1 VTVRLSDHLACF
13 QGVVPSTIATC
24 DAEGTPNVTDLSQ
37 VRYLDETHVAL
48 SCQFFNKTRRNVER
62 NPHATVE
69 VLDPVTFE
77 ALRLELRFDHSETEG
92 PLFEAMALRVQV
104 IASHAGMSGVFQLL
118 SADVYEVL
126 AVERVE
132 GFLRLAERVPATV
145 PAAPIDGS
153 LAELKGLQA
162 VSDRIGRAC
171 DLDGLL
177 GGALEAL
184 DQGFGFSHAMVLLRQ
199 RPGERLVAVAHRGY
213 GSHGIGVEVT
223 IGEGIIGTAAARH
236 RMVRMAGVGAEL
248 RYGRAIR
255 ERVEA
260 CGGRARLA
268 PEVPLPGLPDA
279 QAQLALPLLAGHR
292 LVGVLA
298 VESRDPMQ
306 FDEWDEALLGIVAN
320 QIAQGIDRMQ
330 EEEAAPVAAEA
341 GAPPAGPT
349 RRFTFYRNDDCV
361 FLDGEY
367 LIRNVPGKILWKVLD
382 AHRREGR
389 VEFANRELRLDPWLG
404 LPSVKD
410 NLESRLILLR
420 RRLEARCPDVRL
432 VPVRRGH
439 FALRLA
445 CRLELVEKACG

>member
-1 VTVRLSDHLACF
+1 
-13 QGVVPSTIATC
+13 
-24 DAEGTPNVTDLSQ
+24 
-37 VRYLDETHVAL
+37 
-48 SCQFFNKTRRNVER
+48 
-62 NPHATVE
+62 
-69 VLDPVTFE
+69 
-77 ALRLELRFDHSETEG
+77 
-92 PLFEAMALRVQV
+92 
-104 IASHAGMSGVFQLL
+104 
-118 SADVYEVL
+118 
-126 AVERVE
+126 
-132 GFLRLAERVPATV
+132 
-145 PAAPIDGS
+145 
-153 LAELKGLQA
+153 
-162 VSDRIGRAC
+162 
-171 DLDGLL
+171 
-177 GGALEAL
+177 
-184 DQGFGFSHAMVLLRQ
+184 
-199 RPGERLVAVAHRGY
+199 
-213 GSHGIGVEVT
+213 
-223 IGEGIIGTAAARH
+223 
-236 RMVRMAGVGAEL
+236 
-248 RYGRAIR
+248 
-255 ERVEA
+255 
-260 CGGRARLA
+260 
-268 PEVPLPGLPDA
+268 
-279 QAQLALPLLAGHR
+279 
-292 LVGVLA
+292 VGVLA